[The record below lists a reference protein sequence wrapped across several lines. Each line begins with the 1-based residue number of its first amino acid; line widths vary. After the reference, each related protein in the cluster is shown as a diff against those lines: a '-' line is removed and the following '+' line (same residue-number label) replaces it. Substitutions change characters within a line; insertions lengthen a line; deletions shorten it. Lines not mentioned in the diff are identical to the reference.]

1 MLKNS
6 FYLCNNQF
14 PWYAKVRENRSFRKR
29 WLKLEYPSSQTL
41 LLSIK
46 IFQLLI
52 YFALWEIPQDASQCE
67 GNQSLQNKSTDKALK
82 SNFQVES
89 STVKQKIFK
98 TTHVRK
104 RYIIEKSLNCRMK
117 YSKYSFICSD
127 KNTTTYFPLRD
138 TIFNLNFKNFGNIY
152 FTWMITSFLDIL
164 KLEKTVR
171 SKALIETRIFEF
183 TDPSSAD
190 QNFSSKWFLPH
201 CERSRKMFLT
211 AMGINP
217 FKINPQIRR
226 RNQIFKSKAARSNK
240 KFSKRRTSGN
250 DICKWNVVQ

>member
-1 MLKNS
+1 M
-6 FYLCNNQF
+6 
-14 PWYAKVRENRSFRKR
+14 FRKCR
-29 WLKLEYPSSQTL
+29 LKLEHPSSQTL

-117 YSKYSFICSD
+117 YSKYFFICSD
-127 KNTTTYFPLRD
+127 KNT
-138 TIFNLNFKNFGNIY
+138 
-152 FTWMITSFLDIL
+152 
-164 KLEKTVR
+164 KTVVKIPPLFGKKVGV
-171 SKALIETRIFEF
+171 SK
-183 TDPSSAD
+183 SGV
-190 QNFSSKWFLPH
+190 SKL
-201 CERSRKMFLT
+201 
-211 AMGINP
+211 N
-217 FKINPQIRR
+217 
-226 RNQIFKSKAARSNK
+226 NQS
-240 KFSKRRTSGN
+240 
-250 DICKWNVVQ
+250 